1 MPVILMRRLSVVLAA
16 LAIMLIGFVASLS
29 MLADQGRL
37 KQLLSAHV
45 ENHLG
50 RQLQID
56 GTVSLQFFPRLRI
69 EAGKVR
75 LSGSEAF
82 DGLDLLSS
90 DRISAEIRLLP
101 LIVGRVET
109 GEVAL
114 QGASLN
120 LLFDEDGGHNFSGL
134 LHHRERAGAPGIM
147 VSGPLRLENLALQ
160 ISTLGTE
167 RIQRLSIE
175 RMELDGLAFD
185 RALRLVFEGA
195 IGIPALVEDVT
206 VTGVLFVPAATGKF
220 RLADMTLVGRSA
232 GAEVPFQLSGLLDF
246 SAHPPLQMEL
256 SDGQLLVGDQK
267 LQLEGRYAAR
277 ARPYFAMDLTGGAL
291 DAEVLIG
298 ALGHAGGEGWLEV
311 LAGWTALHDY
321 DLDIRLDRFEL
332 GPWPLA
338 DAMLR
343 IRAAD
348 GLARIE
354 QARANLPGGTI
365 ELLGDLLV
373 DAEFT
378 MLSAQA
384 RIEIDR
390 LESTLAAAGMAALA
404 DGVGQLLI
412 EPSEDAGSGALARG
426 SLRFFDGWIEHL
438 DDLRAALGAAANPN
452 YEMLEGRF
460 IIYPDRIEFPE
471 LRVIHEGEELE
482 FQDLAVDA
490 SRVLSGNALRLAGG
504 TPKDQIAL
512 GGTLSRPRYF
522 ISIAQPRNQ

>member
-1 MPVILMRRLSVVLAA
+1 MPQTFMRRLSIVLAA

-45 ENHLG
+45 ESHLG

-56 GTVSLQFFPRLRI
+56 GAVSLQFFPRLRI
-69 EAGKVR
+69 EAGDVR

-134 LHHRERAGAPGIM
+134 LRHRERAGAPGIM

-167 RIQRLSIE
+167 PIQRLSIE

-195 IGIPALVEDVT
+195 IGIPALIEDVT
-206 VTGVLFVPAATGKF
+206 VTGVLFVPAATGRF

-232 GAEVPFQLSGLLDF
+232 GAELPFQLSGLLDF
-246 SAHPPLQMEL
+246 SAQPPLQMEL

-267 LQLEGRYAAR
+267 LQVEGRYAAR
-277 ARPYFAMDLTGGAL
+277 ARPYFGMDLTGEAL
-291 DAEVLIG
+291 DADMLIR
-298 ALGHAGGEGWLEV
+298 ALGDAGGGDWLEV
-311 LAGWTALHDY
+311 LAGWTVLHDY
-321 DLDIRLDRFEL
+321 DLGVHLDRLEL
-332 GPWPLA
+332 GPWPLT
-338 DAMLR
+338 DAMIR
-343 IRAAD
+343 VRAAD

-354 QARANLPGGTI
+354 QARASLPGGTV
-365 ELLGDLLV
+365 EVLGEMVV
-373 DAEFT
+373 DAELSL
-378 MLSAQA
+378 LSAQA
-384 RIEIDR
+384 RIEIDQ
-390 LESTLAAAGMAALA
+390 LESTLAAAGLAAWA

-412 EPSEDAGSGALARG
+412 EPSEDTESGVLAVG

-438 DDLRAALGAAANPN
+438 ANLRAALGAAANPG
-452 YEMLEGRF
+452 YEVVEGRF
-460 IIYPDRIEFPE
+460 IVYPDRIEFPE

-482 FQDLAVDA
+482 FRRLSVDA
-490 SRVLSGNALRLAGG
+490 SGVLSGDARRLAGG
-504 TPKDQIAL
+504 KAEEQVAL
-512 GGTLSRPRYF
+512 GGTLSQPRYF
-522 ISIAQPRNQ
+522 ISIAQPQKQ